1 MDLDLRKLR
10 YFTAVAQHEH
20 FGRAARQL
28 HIAQP
33 VLSRQI
39 RALEQEL
46 GCALLVRTTRSVRL
60 TPAGRQLYEDAP
72 GVLAAAQAATR
83 RVHGAAR
90 ADRLVVGF
98 APGLSVS
105 PAIRAFTRT
114 HPDVEIELLHLNWYE
129 KGEALRDGRADV
141 GFLRHPFD
149 TDGIHTIP
157 VGSEPKVVCLP
168 TTHPLASRR
177 RLTLAALDGETILDF
192 QARRTATVEEKLE
205 LVAVG
210 QGIALLPRS
219 IARSYS
225 RPDLVHRPV
234 TDVPPT
240 EICLAVLEARRDG
253 HVNAFL
259 TTATHT
265 LSEHHS

>member
-60 TPAGRQLYEDAP
+60 TQAGRQLYEDAP
-72 GVLAAAQAATR
+72 GVLAAARAATR

-90 ADRLVVGF
+90 AGRLVVGF

-105 PAIRAFTRT
+105 PAVRAFART
-114 HPDVEIELLHLNWYE
+114 HPDVEIELLQLNWHE
-129 KGEALRDGRADV
+129 KAEAMRDGRVDV

-149 TDGIHTIP
+149 AEGIHTVP
-157 VGSEPKVVCLP
+157 VGSEPKVLCLP

-177 RLTLAALDGETILDF
+177 RLTLAGLDGETVLDF

-205 LVAVG
+205 LIAAG
-210 QGIALLPRS
+210 RGIALLPRS
-219 IARSYS
+219 VARSYS

-240 EICLAVLEARRDG
+240 EICLAVLEGRRDE
-253 HVNAFL
+253 HLDDFL
-259 TTATHT
+259 TTAAHV
-265 LSEHHS
+265 LSEHRS